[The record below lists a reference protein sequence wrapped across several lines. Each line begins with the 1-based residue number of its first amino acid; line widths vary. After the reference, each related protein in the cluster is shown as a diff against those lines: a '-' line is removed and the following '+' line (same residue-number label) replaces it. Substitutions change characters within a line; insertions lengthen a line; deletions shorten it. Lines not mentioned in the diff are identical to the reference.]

1 MANDFMAARKNEI
14 VVFQP
19 DDALRLEVRVDQET
33 AWLTQQKIGE
43 LFGVGKA
50 AVSKHLKNIFETGEL
65 VPERTVSK
73 METVQVEGFRKIKR
87 CIEYYNLDAIIA
99 VGYRVNSIR
108 ATQFRIWATG
118 ILREYLLR
126 GYAFNTRLNQL
137 EDKVDRRLAKTEQDV
152 IELKQKVDFFVQ
164 TNQPPVRGV
173 FYDGQLWDA
182 CSLVERL
189 IARAKKTILLID
201 SWVGPGTLDMLA
213 KKRAGVSVEIVSSPR
228 GNKLATTDI
237 AKFNAQYPTFAVK
250 TSRSFHDRFLVLDD
264 SELYL
269 IGASLKDLGVK
280 CFAFTRLDGSEI
292 STLKARI

>member
-1 MANDFMAARKNEI
+1 MKNEI

-50 AVSKHLKNIFETGEL
+50 AISKHLGNIFATGEL
-65 VPERTVSK
+65 DRDRTVSK
-73 METVQVEGFRKIKR
+73 METVQVEGSRTIRR
-87 CIEYYNLDAIIA
+87 CIEHYNLDAIIA

-126 GYAFNTRLNQL
+126 GYAFNARLNQL
-137 EDKVDRRLAKTEQDV
+137 EDKVDRRLSRTEQDV
-152 IELKQKVDFFVQ
+152 IALKDKVDFFVQ

-182 CSLVERL
+182 CSLVEKL
-189 IARAKKTILLID
+189 IARASQTILLID
-201 SWVGPGTLDMLA
+201 SWVGPGTLDLLA

-237 AKFNAQYPTFAVK
+237 AKFNAQYSGLSVR
-250 TSRSFHDRFLVLDD
+250 TSRNFHDRFLVLDD
-264 SELYL
+264 RELYL
-269 IGASLKDLGVK
+269 IGASIKDLGVK
-280 CFAFTRLDGSEI
+280 CFAFTRLDSAAI
-292 STLKARI
+292 VDLKARI